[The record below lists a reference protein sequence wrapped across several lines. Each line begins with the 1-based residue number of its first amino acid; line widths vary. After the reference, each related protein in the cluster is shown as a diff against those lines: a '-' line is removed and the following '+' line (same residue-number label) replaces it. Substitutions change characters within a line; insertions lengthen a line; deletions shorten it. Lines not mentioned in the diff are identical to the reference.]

1 MKKTLLTAMKFT
13 KQKKTS
19 EVSLLL
25 TDDKGIQ
32 RLNKKYRNIDSPTDV
47 LAFSQIENGNSN
59 RVSLLHK
66 KEEYL
71 LGDIVISV
79 ETAQRQSLN
88 LGHSLQY
95 ELILLLIHGFL
106 HLLGFEH
113 DSESKYEQMKALEK
127 EVFNVIL
134 KDTKKHNKYPNQ

>member
-32 RLNKKYRNIDSPTDV
+32 RLNKKYRNIDYPTDV
-47 LAFSQIENGNSN
+47 LAFSQIENEN
-59 RVSLLHK
+59 RNRTSLFHNE
-66 KEEYL
+66 EEYL

-79 ETAQRQSLN
+79 ETAQRQALN
-88 LGHSLQY
+88 LGHSLEI
-95 ELILLLIHGFL
+95 ELILLIIHGFL

-127 EVFNVIL
+127 KVFNDIL
-134 KDTKKHNKYPNQ
+134 KSTK